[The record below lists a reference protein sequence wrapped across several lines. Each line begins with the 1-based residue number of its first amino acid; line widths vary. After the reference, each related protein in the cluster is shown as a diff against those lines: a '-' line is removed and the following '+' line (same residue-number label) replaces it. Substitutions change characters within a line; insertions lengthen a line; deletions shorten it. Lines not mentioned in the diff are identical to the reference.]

1 MSRSDT
7 PGVGAITGCSASP
20 IVTSRGR
27 LTRASPAMRPV
38 IALPRHLSIPWTRR
52 MARSVATGIPDS
64 NQNRARPLDG
74 GGAGDYP
81 APSMLDSG
89 GRARLLHVA
98 IWLATLF
105 FTAMLFV
112 PLLREVLRRLTEPP
126 PGGPF

>member
-1 MSRSDT
+1 MSRSET
-7 PGVGAITGCSASP
+7 SGMGAITGCSASP
-20 IVTSRGR
+20 IVTSTGK
-27 LTRASPAMRPV
+27 LTRPSPARRPV
-38 IALPRHLSIPWTRR
+38 SALARHLSIPWTRR
-52 MARSVATGIPDS
+52 MARSVATEIPDS
-64 NQNRARPLDG
+64 NQNRVDRLTE
-74 GGAGDYP
+74 GGARDYP